1 MTAFN
6 GVLVVVDNT
15 QHGREQNAEQPRH
28 VDREVFCGNRGSN
41 SNGGITI
48 IRHEVWLIVQ
58 SIYFIYLC
66 YQEEMICFRS
76 TRPISQY

>member
-1 MTAFN
+1 M
-6 GVLVVVDNT
+6 DNT
-15 QHGREQNAEQPRH
+15 QHRREGNYDQSRH

-58 SIYFIYLC
+58 SIYVINLC

-76 TRPISQY
+76 TRPIYQY